1 MDLDWRLIFW
11 INVPVLALGA
21 AVMLAVVPETRDETA
36 THRLDI
42 AGLVV
47 LALGLTAIVLPLI
60 ESASW
65 GLGSA
70 RTLGILALGVAL
82 LCAFWVV
89 EHRVSQPIV
98 EFPLFRNG
106 PYFGASAAAFA
117 LVGAYWSVM
126 FFQPT
131 YLQDS
136 LGYSATATGLLILPV
151 TVPMVVISP
160 LAGRLIARFGA
171 RPLMTVGMLCGL
183 GGVLFLTQ
191 IDEGSGYG
199 LVLPGY
205 LLFGVALGLVYAP
218 MSSAAMA
225 AMPAE
230 KTGIASGVLAMDR
243 VLAGA
248 VGLALT
254 GAIFQSLL
262 GSDSFAVALGR
273 SNWVLVGLLAV
284 GTVLTWLFVR
294 SAPAAPRRPRGRG
307 LAAAG
312 PTSPTTSTTGGS
324 TCSRSAAAGRGGRIR
339 APMPPSWTTCGCG
352 SPRSA
357 TWGGPRA
364 LLDWD
369 QRTQM
374 PAAGAET
381 RAEQLATLARI
392 RHERLVSDEL
402 GAAIEAAAA
411 RRRGAAVRLDR
422 REPRPRRSPRLGEGS
437 PGPGR
442 ACGRRSPARPRS
454 PSTPGRSSGNAPTSP
469 ASFRTWSGT
478 SSCGD
483 ATSSASRGST
493 ASSIP
498 TTRCSTTSSPG

>member
-1 MDLDWRLIFW
+1 MGACTGLFVLMLDSTVVALALPEIRDELGVSAAGLQWVMNGYLLVIAAVVVTGGRLGDMFGRRTVFTIGLVVFAGGSVLSGAAWSEGAIIAGRVVQGIGAAAMLPLSLSIVCDVFPEADQPRALGIWAAISALALAIGPLIGGLLVDLDWRLIFW
-11 INVPVLALGA
+11 INVPVLAFGA
-21 AVMLAVVPETRDETA
+21 AVMVAIVPETRDETA
-36 THRLDI
+36 SHHLDI

-60 ESASW
+60 ESAEW

-70 RTLGILALGVAL
+70 RTIGVLGLGVVL
-82 LCAFWVV
+82 LGVFWVV
-89 EHRVSQPIV
+89 EHRVAGPIV
-98 EFPLFRNG
+98 EFQLFRNG

-117 LVGAYWSVM
+117 LVGAYWSLM

-136 LGYSATATGLLILPV
+136 LGYSATTTGLLILPV

-171 RPLMTVGMLCGL
+171 RGLMTVGMLCGL
-183 GGVLFLTQ
+183 GGLVILTR
-191 IDEGSGYG
+191 IDESSGYA

-262 GSDSFAVALGR
+262 GPDSFPVALGR
-273 SNWVLVGLLAV
+273 SNWLLVGMLVV

-294 SAPAAPRRPRGRG
+294 SAPATPGD
-307 LAAAG
+307 
-312 PTSPTTSTTGGS
+312 
-324 TCSRSAAAGRGGRIR
+324 SAVA
-339 APMPPSWTTCGCG
+339 G
-352 SPRSA
+352 SP
-357 TWGGPRA
+357 P
-364 LLDWD
+364 
-369 QRTQM
+369 
-374 PAAGAET
+374 P
-381 RAEQLATLARI
+381 EQLA
-392 RHERLVSDEL
+392 HHQHH
-402 GAAIEAAAA
+402 
-411 RRRGAAVRLDR
+411 RRFHL
-422 REPRPRRSPRLGEGS
+422 
-437 PGPGR
+437 
-442 ACGRRSPARPRS
+442 
-454 PSTPGRSSGNAPTSP
+454 
-469 ASFRTWSGT
+469 
-478 SSCGD
+478 
-483 ATSSASRGST
+483 
-493 ASSIP
+493 
-498 TTRCSTTSSPG
+498 

>member
-1 MDLDWRLIFW
+1 MSDASRAWWTLGGACTGLFVLMLDSTVVALALPAIRDELGVSAAGLQWVMNGYLLVIAAVVVTGGRLGDMFGRRTVFTIGLVIFAAGSVLSGAAWSEGVIIAGRVVQGIGAAAMLPLSLSIVCDVFPKERQARALGIWAAISALALAIGPLVGGLLVDLDWRLIFW

-65 GLGSA
+65 GLGSV

-136 LGYSATATGLLILPV
+136 LAYSATATGLLILPV

-171 RPLMTVGMLCGL
+171 RPLMTVGMLFGL
-183 GGVLFLTQ
+183 VGVLFLTQ
-191 IDEGSGYG
+191 IDKDSGYG

-225 AMPAE
+225 AMPPE

-254 GAIFQSLL
+254 GAIFHSLL
-262 GSDSFAVALGR
+262 GSDSVPVALGH

-294 SAPAAPRRPRGRG
+294 SAPAAPGD
-307 LAAAG
+307 LAA
-312 PTSPTTSTTGGS
+312 GGS
-324 TCSRSAAAGRGGRIR
+324 
-339 APMPPSWTTCGCG
+339 PP
-352 SPRSA
+352 P
-357 TWGGPRA
+357 
-364 LLDWD
+364 
-369 QRTQM
+369 
-374 PAAGAET
+374 
-381 RAEQLATLARI
+381 
-392 RHERLVSDEL
+392 ERV
-402 GAAIEAAAA
+402 AHHQHH
-411 RRRGAAVRLDR
+411 RRFHL
-422 REPRPRRSPRLGEGS
+422 
-437 PGPGR
+437 
-442 ACGRRSPARPRS
+442 
-454 PSTPGRSSGNAPTSP
+454 
-469 ASFRTWSGT
+469 
-478 SSCGD
+478 
-483 ATSSASRGST
+483 
-493 ASSIP
+493 
-498 TTRCSTTSSPG
+498 

>member
-1 MDLDWRLIFW
+1 VTLEMSDASRAWWTLGGACTGLFVLMLDSTVVALALPAIRDELGVSAAGLQWVMNGYLLVIAAVVVTGGRLGDMFGRRTVFTIGLVIFAAGSVLSGAAWSEGVIIAGRVVQGIGAAAMLPLSLSIVCDVFPKERQARALGIWAAISALALAIGPLVGGLLVDLDWRLIFW

-65 GLGSA
+65 GLGSV

-136 LGYSATATGLLILPV
+136 LAYSATATGLLILPV

-171 RPLMTVGMLCGL
+171 RPLMTVGMLFGL
-183 GGVLFLTQ
+183 VGVLFLTQ
-191 IDEGSGYG
+191 IDKDSGYG

-225 AMPAE
+225 AMPPE

-254 GAIFQSLL
+254 GAIFHSLL
-262 GSDSFAVALGR
+262 GSDSVPVALGH

-294 SAPAAPRRPRGRG
+294 SAPAAPGD
-307 LAAAG
+307 LAA
-312 PTSPTTSTTGGS
+312 GGS
-324 TCSRSAAAGRGGRIR
+324 
-339 APMPPSWTTCGCG
+339 PP
-352 SPRSA
+352 P
-357 TWGGPRA
+357 
-364 LLDWD
+364 
-369 QRTQM
+369 
-374 PAAGAET
+374 
-381 RAEQLATLARI
+381 
-392 RHERLVSDEL
+392 ERV
-402 GAAIEAAAA
+402 AHHQHH
-411 RRRGAAVRLDR
+411 RRFHL
-422 REPRPRRSPRLGEGS
+422 
-437 PGPGR
+437 
-442 ACGRRSPARPRS
+442 
-454 PSTPGRSSGNAPTSP
+454 
-469 ASFRTWSGT
+469 
-478 SSCGD
+478 
-483 ATSSASRGST
+483 
-493 ASSIP
+493 
-498 TTRCSTTSSPG
+498 

>member
-1 MDLDWRLIFW
+1 MLPLSLSIVCDVFPKERQARALGIWAAISALALAIGPLVGGLLVDVDWRLIFW

-21 AVMLAVVPETRDETA
+21 VVMLAVVPETRDETA

-65 GLGSA
+65 GLGSV

-136 LGYSATATGLLILPV
+136 LEYSATATGLLILPV

-171 RPLMTVGMLCGL
+171 RPLMTVGMLFGL

-191 IDEGSGYG
+191 IDKDSGYG

-225 AMPAE
+225 AMPPE

-254 GAIFQSLL
+254 GAIFHSLL
-262 GSDSFAVALGR
+262 GSDSFRWRWGTRTGFSSGCSPSGR
-273 SNWVLVGLLAV
+273 S
-284 GTVLTWLFVR
+284 
-294 SAPAAPRRPRGRG
+294 
-307 LAAAG
+307 
-312 PTSPTTSTTGGS
+312 
-324 TCSRSAAAGRGGRIR
+324 
-339 APMPPSWTTCGCG
+339 
-352 SPRSA
+352 
-357 TWGGPRA
+357 
-364 LLDWD
+364 
-369 QRTQM
+369 
-374 PAAGAET
+374 
-381 RAEQLATLARI
+381 
-392 RHERLVSDEL
+392 
-402 GAAIEAAAA
+402 
-411 RRRGAAVRLDR
+411 
-422 REPRPRRSPRLGEGS
+422 
-437 PGPGR
+437 
-442 ACGRRSPARPRS
+442 
-454 PSTPGRSSGNAPTSP
+454 
-469 ASFRTWSGT
+469 
-478 SSCGD
+478 
-483 ATSSASRGST
+483 
-493 ASSIP
+493 
-498 TTRCSTTSSPG
+498 

>member
-1 MDLDWRLIFW
+1 VTLETSDASRAWWTLGGACTGLFVLMLDSTVVALALPAIRDELGVSAAGLQWVMNGYLLVIAAVVVTGGRLGDMFGRRTVFTIGLVIFAAGSVLSGAAWSEGVIIAGRVVQGIGAAAMLPLSLSIVCDVFPKERQARALGIWAAISALALAIGPLVGGLLVDLDWRLIFW

-65 GLGSA
+65 GLGSV

-136 LGYSATATGLLILPV
+136 LAYSATATGLLILPV

-171 RPLMTVGMLCGL
+171 RPLMTVGMLFGL
-183 GGVLFLTQ
+183 VGVLFLTQ
-191 IDEGSGYG
+191 IDKDSGYG

-225 AMPAE
+225 AMPPE

-254 GAIFQSLL
+254 GAIFHSLL
-262 GSDSFAVALGR
+262 GSDSVPVALGH

-294 SAPAAPRRPRGRG
+294 SAPAAPG
-307 LAAAG
+307 
-312 PTSPTTSTTGGS
+312 
-324 TCSRSAAAGRGGRIR
+324 
-339 APMPPSWTTCGCG
+339 
-352 SPRSA
+352 
-357 TWGGPRA
+357 
-364 LLDWD
+364 D
-369 QRTQM
+369 
-374 PAAGAET
+374 PAAG
-381 RAEQLATLARI
+381 
-392 RHERLVSDEL
+392 
-402 GAAIEAAAA
+402 
-411 RRRGAAVRLDR
+411 
-422 REPRPRRSPRLGEGS
+422 GS
-437 PGPGR
+437 PPPER
-442 ACGRRSPARPRS
+442 VAHHQHHRR
-454 PSTPGRSSGNAPTSP
+454 
-469 ASFRTWSGT
+469 FHL
-478 SSCGD
+478 
-483 ATSSASRGST
+483 
-493 ASSIP
+493 
-498 TTRCSTTSSPG
+498 